1 MKVSNIALLRLYFNS
16 ALKSS
21 FITNEGYIRLIGN
34 LLHEKERECLIAVS
48 TTKNNGAMY
57 FSKNMSFE
65 SIIEKSKANSSNK
78 VVFSVKMFT
87 KKLYG
92 KLVGFPSG
100 CYGNC

>member
-1 MKVSNIALLRLYFNS
+1 MKVTNIALLRLYFNS

-21 FITNEGYIRLIGN
+21 FIASEGYMRLIG
-34 LLHEKERECLIAVS
+34 LLLYEKDEECLIAVS
-48 TTKNNGAMY
+48 TTKNNGVMY

-65 SIIEKSKANSSNK
+65 SIIEKSKTASNNK

-100 CYGNC
+100 CYANC